1 MSDTQN
7 THNQAHTDVTHLVD
21 HHNEHPVDN
30 HTPIHHVVDAH
41 AGDDPDTPDTQDP
54 PLDTPDLPDAQ
65 DPPQDKPNDAFD
77 QASWGHPETGPMPA
91 PREKADHI
99 EMHEVVEHEV
109 SPEVA
114 DYVEEQKDLPEIP
127 QDLKDMGVEAT
138 QKPVQYPHHQ
148 TVKVPLTDE
157 QIIQASKAPID
168 SSIRWLA
175 EFCKRVL
182 HKANIRLKVAEGK
195 ATRIMDKP

>member
-1 MSDTQN
+1 MSHQDDTQN
-7 THNQAHTDVTHLVD
+7 QSHTDVTHLVD
-21 HHNEHPVDN
+21 HHNAQPDDN

-41 AGDDPDTPDTQDP
+41 VANNPDVGDLQDTQKDV
-54 PLDTPDLPDAQ
+54 
-65 DPPQDKPNDAFD
+65 FD
-77 QASWGHPETGPMPA
+77 QTSWGHPEAGPMPA
-91 PREKADHI
+91 PREKTDHI

-127 QDLKDMGVEAT
+127 KDLQDIGVEAT

-148 TVKVPLTDE
+148 TIKVPLTDE
-157 QIIQASKAPID
+157 QIIQASKAPMD

-175 EFCKRVL
+175 EFCKRIL
-182 HKANIRLKVAEGK
+182 HRANIRLKVAEGK